1 MSDRAR
7 QSEKD
12 AGGSATSVRTKPLVE
27 VKNLK
32 VYFPVSGGIFRRTVG
47 HVKAVDD
54 VSLSLAPGKIVSVVG
69 ESGCGKSTLGNAI
82 LGLVQP
88 TDGEVRL
95 DGQRLDI
102 HRKSSW
108 DAYRK
113 DFQIIFQDPY
123 TSLNPRHTIFEIVSE
138 PLLVHGLCDKK
149 SARDAVAALLAKVG
163 LSPDYMGRYPH
174 AFSGGQRQRIN
185 IARAIGLNPKA
196 IVADEIVAALDV
208 SIQAQII
215 NLLIE
220 LKDEL
225 GLSLLFISHDLSLV
239 RSISDEVYVMYLG
252 RIAEA
257 ASADQLFTRPRHHYT
272 RALLDSIPTLD
283 RSRRPAL
290 LSGEVP
296 SPVNPPSGCAFHTR
310 CPAVQDRCRKD
321 RPELKT
327 AQTDA
332 GGNSIVAPDQSRA
345 ACWFPL
351 PDSAS

>member
-1 MSDRAR
+1 MNQEPVQNSA
-7 QSEKD
+7 EAKHD
-12 AGGSATSVRTKPLVE
+12 AQPLVE

-32 VYFPVSGGIFRRTVG
+32 VYFPVTGGVFRRTVG

-54 VSLSLAPGKIVSVVG
+54 VSLSLAPGKLVSVVG

-82 LGLVQP
+82 LGLVQA
-88 TDGEVRL
+88 TEGEIRL
-95 DGQRLDI
+95 NGQALDI
-102 HRKSSW
+102 RQRSSW
-108 DAYRK
+108 QNFRK

-123 TSLNPRHTIFEIVSE
+123 TSLNPRHTIYEIVSE

-149 SARDAVAALLAKVG
+149 SARDAVAALLSKVG
-163 LSPDYMGRYPH
+163 LSPDYMNRYPH

-185 IARAIGLNPKA
+185 IARAIGLRPKA

-215 NLLIE
+215 NLLME

-239 RSISDEVYVMYLG
+239 RSISDEVNVMYLG

-257 ASADQLFTRPRHHYT
+257 AEADALFQSPRHPYT
-272 RALLDSIPTLD
+272 RALLNSIPTLD
-283 RSRRPAL
+283 RNRRPAL
-290 LSGEVP
+290 LEGEVP

-310 CPAVQDRCRKD
+310 CPGVQERCRLE
-321 RPELKT
+321 RPDLVRAT
-327 AQTDA
+327 GAQGDDA
-332 GGNSIVAPDQSRA
+332 TSHAGEGRAA

-351 PDSAS
+351 D